1 LTLNTFSKIA
11 FSNDSLLKNKRY
23 DIKNVVSDIEILY
36 VEWRALEVWVKGHP
50 RSLKMMLFNK
60 PSKCMIAKPLTEL
73 TIKHGPNKIIWT
85 DIHDPSKI
93 NKDFGS
99 VSSNFFGGE
108 GGAGIPHRQA

>member
-1 LTLNTFSKIA
+1 MKPPTTKKEVTQFLGFFA
-11 FSNDSLLKNKRY
+11 YRRY
-23 DIKNVVSDIEILY
+23 FRMYLDNMD
-36 VEWRALEVWVKGHP
+36 
-50 RSLKMMLFNK
+50 
-60 PSKCMIAKPLTEL
+60 MIAKPLTEL

-99 VSSNFFGGE
+99 VSSNFFWGE

>member
-1 LTLNTFSKIA
+1 
-11 FSNDSLLKNKRY
+11 
-23 DIKNVVSDIEILY
+23 
-36 VEWRALEVWVKGHP
+36 
-50 RSLKMMLFNK
+50 
-60 PSKCMIAKPLTEL
+60 MIAKPLTEL

-99 VSSNFFGGE
+99 VSSNFFWGE

>member
-1 LTLNTFSKIA
+1 MTLNTFSKIA

-85 DIHDPSKI
+85 DIHDPSKRQRLR
-93 NKDFGS
+93 FGL
-99 VSSNFFGGE
+99 VEFFGR
-108 GGAGIPHRQA
+108 GAGIPHRQA